1 MFAFAVWDPRV
12 RRLFAARDRL
22 GIKPLYYRWHSGT
35 LTFASELKAILV
47 ADPMARPGID
57 ARSFDRYLRLQYV
70 PAPHT
75 MVEGV
80 RQLRPGSTLALAMDG
95 HEPIEQRYWH
105 ARAKSAGQTTSSE
118 LHERLAA
125 VVKSHMVADVPVG
138 ALLSGGLDSSLIV
151 AHMVRASATPVHT
164 FSVGFEDERL
174 DERPAARR
182 VATHLGTVH
191 HEQLVTDADAAE
203 ALPRIVAAMDEPL
216 ADYAALPTYLV
227 ARFAAC
233 HVKVVLTGEGA
244 DELFAGYRRYRRD
257 RLLAPIARLRPSYQ
271 PSHVFS
277 ARETSRL
284 LGRRPSRLERSEH
297 GHRRTRDTL
306 NQLLL
311 RDVEGWLPDD
321 LLVKVDRMTMLCS
334 LEARVPYLDHE
345 FVEYALGIPASRKLQ
360 SSERREQAA
369 HAGGRLDDGSG
380 FDRRSARS
388 RASSRRST
396 RGSVAG
402 CAAWL
407 TRRCSRRTRA
417 SVNRWMFAACAACSR
432 SMMRD
437 SRMVTVSGRCSFT
450 NSGAGRTVSPERPVA
465 YVLGTFP
472 QASQTFIARE
482 IRGLRQLDVPLLVF
496 ALGRRDAGAL
506 EEPDRAWYGEV
517 RFAPLPFGWA
527 TLASNLHFIVRAPGL
542 YWRTLIS
549 LVTLRHRPRV
559 LALRAFALMLT
570 GAWIAREIERA
581 GGCRQVH
588 AHFALAQTEVAMAV
602 SGLLGCPF
610 SFTAHARDIY
620 AHAKRPRGEDP
631 RRCRGR
637 HVHGLQRRLPPGP
650 VPGYSR

>member
-1 MFAFAVWDPRV
+1 MCGIAGIVHTDARPVDRSALERMAEAMAHRGPDGSGIWTDGGVGLAHRRLAIIDLAGGRQPMVSADTGCVLTFNGEIYNYRELRATLAADGTHFVEQSDTEVVLRAYEAWGDGCVEHLRGMFAFAVWDPRV

-57 ARSFDRYLRLQYV
+57 PRSFDRYLRLQYV

-75 MVEGV
+75 MVDGV
-80 RQLRPGSTLALAMDG
+80 RQLLPGSTLALAMDG

-118 LHERLAA
+118 LHERLAR
-125 VVKSHMVADVPVG
+125 VVESHMVADVPVG

-164 FSVGFEDERL
+164 FSVGFEDEQL

-182 VATHLGTVH
+182 VAAHLGTVH

-216 ADYAALPTYLV
+216 ADYAALPTYLI

-306 NQLLL
+306 NHLLL

-345 FVEYALGIPASRKLQ
+345 FVEYALGIPASRKLRLL
-360 SSERREQAA
+360 SGANKLLMREAA
-369 HAGGRLDDGSG
+369 
-380 FDRRSARS
+380 
-388 RASSRRST
+388 ST
-396 RGSVAG
+396 MVPASVAG
-402 CAAWL
+402 RPKQGFKPPIDAWL
-407 TRRCSRRTRA
+407 RGRLRSLAHEALLAPDARLREQVDVRGVRRLLA
-417 SVNRWMFAACAACSR
+417 EH
-432 SMMRD
+432 D
-437 SRMVTVSGRCSFT
+437 
-450 NSGAGRTVSPERPVA
+450 AGHPNGHRIWA
-465 YVLGTFP
+465 
-472 QASQTFIARE
+472 
-482 IRGLRQLDVPLLVF
+482 LLVHE
-496 ALGRRDAGAL
+496 LWS
-506 EEPDRAWYGEV
+506 RAHG
-517 RFAPLPFGWA
+517 
-527 TLASNLHFIVRAPGL
+527 
-542 YWRTLIS
+542 
-549 LVTLRHRPRV
+549 
-559 LALRAFALMLT
+559 
-570 GAWIAREIERA
+570 
-581 GGCRQVH
+581 
-588 AHFALAQTEVAMAV
+588 VA
-602 SGLLGCPF
+602 
-610 SFTAHARDIY
+610 
-620 AHAKRPRGEDP
+620 
-631 RRCRGR
+631 
-637 HVHGLQRRLPPGP
+637 
-650 VPGYSR
+650 